1 MKIKNILGHIK
12 TICKHK
18 FWVFYYCAKAGFI
31 WRGIKHDMSKFSP
44 TEFIE
49 SIKYYTGVS
58 SPIDE
63 CKKVNGVS
71 NAWMHHKGRN
81 DHHYEYWVDNLDN
94 GGKPLQMP
102 FECAVEI
109 LCDFLGAGRA
119 YSGNSFTYRGEL
131 KWFINRI
138 NSNIAMHSHTI
149 KFIYLSLSFMSIPIT
164 KIINPTIENRYFL
177 PIFKIDQDRVLKKSN
192 LKIIYNYASN
202 ISDEKFE
209 IIRKSV
215 EEYIIILDKRGDHDE

>member
-102 FECAVEI
+102 FECAVEM
-109 LCDFLGAGRA
+109 LCDYIGANRA
-119 YSGNSFTYRGEL
+119 YNGNNFSYRGVL
-131 KWFINRI
+131 KWFIKKI
-138 NSNIAMHSHTI
+138 NSNIVMHPQTI
-149 KFIYLSLSFMSIPIT
+149 KFIYLSLSLMSVPIT
-164 KIINPTIENRYFL
+164 KIMLEDGPKYYYLILIRMIT
-177 PIFKIDQDRVLKKSN
+177 DQESVISKDI
-192 LKIIYNYASN
+192 LKIIYNYASD
-202 ISDEKFE
+202 ITDDKFE
-209 IIRKSV
+209 HLRKNV
-215 EEYIIILDKRGDHDE
+215 EEYINDR